1 MLRLPLLLVA
11 NVFLN
16 SKREK
21 EEDKNETNKQNKKKK
36 KIKDKRKK
44 DRNPKTNLGNVAGDT
59 RMSLSNLPLFVDLF
73 QTNFWRTPRECQI
86 SQESHH

>member
-21 EEDKNETNKQNKKKK
+21 EEDKNETNKQNKKK

>member
-1 MLRLPLLLVA
+1 VLRLPLLLVA

-21 EEDKNETNKQNKKKK
+21 EEDKNETNKQNKKKQ
-36 KIKDKRKK
+36 IKDKRKK

>member
-21 EEDKNETNKQNKKKK
+21 EEDKNETNKQNKKKQ
-36 KIKDKRKK
+36 IKDKRKK